1 MEFYVYRVLN
11 LKEWREFKRKKC
23 FFGNSVD
30 KKSGFIHLSTSDQ
43 LKKTIEIHFK
53 DIKELVV
60 LKINSKKLNRKII
73 WEESRDGENF
83 PHLYDF
89 LPIDCVNEIKFY
101 ND

>member
-11 LKEWREFKRKKC
+11 LDEWCEFKKKKY
-23 FFGNSVD
+23 FLGNSTD

-53 DIKELVV
+53 DIKNLVV
-60 LKINSKKLNRKII
+60 LKINLKKLKRKIV
-73 WEESRDGENF
+73 WEESRDGKNF

-89 LPIDCVNEIKFY
+89 LPIECVKEIKFL
-101 ND
+101 